1 MTFRELN
8 LNKALINALDDLG
21 YEQPTSIQEKVFS
34 VAMSGKDVLGIAQTG
49 TGKTFA
55 YLLPTLR
62 QWQFSKERHP
72 QIMIVVPTRELVVQV
87 VKEIEKLTKYMSVV
101 TVGVYGGANINT
113 QADEVE
119 NGLDVIVGTP
129 GRIMDL
135 VYRGVLRLKNIKRLI
150 IDEVDEMLNLGF
162 RPQLSSIFDLLTNRR
177 QNLLFSATI
186 TEEVEGLLDTFF
198 NHPARVE
205 AAPVGTPLENIQ
217 QFAYKVE
224 NFNTKV
230 NLLIHLLSDEKV
242 MNKVMVFVSTKSLA
256 DQLFDKL
263 IEKFPDQVGVI
274 HSNKAQNNRFNTVKN
289 FQNNDIRIL
298 IATDI
303 IARGIDI
310 HEVSHVINFDVPDI
324 AEHYIHRIGRTGRA
338 EKEGI
343 AITFVT
349 PKEADYQ
356 DAIET
361 LMQKN
366 IEIIDFPE
374 EVEISKVLIPDEMPK
389 VQMKNIQ
396 MSPKIEIGG
405 AFQEKLA
412 KNKKVNNKV
421 RWQDKM
427 MKKYGKPKTRGAK
440 KK

>member
-366 IEIIDFPE
+366 IEIFDFPE

>member
-62 QWQFSKERHP
+62 KWQFSKERHP

-162 RPQLSSIFDLLTNRR
+162 RPQLASIFDLLTNRR

-198 NHPARVE
+198 NYPARVE

-230 NLLIHLLSDEKV
+230 NLLIHLLSDEKE

-256 DQLFDKL
+256 DQLYDKL

-310 HEVSHVINFDVPDI
+310 HEVSHVINFDVPDV

-338 EKEGI
+338 EKDGI

-356 DAIET
+356 DAIES

-396 MSPKIEIGG
+396 MNPKIEIGG

>member
-256 DQLFDKL
+256 DQLYDKL

-310 HEVSHVINFDVPDI
+310 HEVSHVINFDVPDV

-338 EKEGI
+338 EKDGI

-356 DAIET
+356 DAIES

-396 MSPKIEIGG
+396 MNPKIEIGG

>member
-205 AAPVGTPLENIQ
+205 AARVGTPLENIK

-230 NLLIHLLSDEKV
+230 NLLIHLLSDEKE

-338 EKEGI
+338 EKEGN

-356 DAIET
+356 EAIET